1 MKTSKMINRCWL
13 ALLPLLLFACLP
25 LSAQTADFQKAV
37 ARYKKAVTVTADATK
52 TTHKDA
58 LAKDAVDK
66 GKLTMKKP
74 SEVGIVV
81 NGGKDQLLMKGSDF
95 TMVVKG
101 KKHTTSSKKN
111 VQFATF
117 QAIFEYILSGG
128 EGDLSKYSDL
138 NVKKQGSLLVIT
150 ITPQAEGKK
159 AQRRMLFSSFVLTI
173 DSKTSELKTLRM
185 NERAGYT
192 EYSFTGYQFK

>member
-1 MKTSKMINRCWL
+1 MKTSKKITRYCL
-13 ALLPLLLFACLP
+13 ALLPLFLFFCLP
-25 LSAQTADFQKAV
+25 MAAQTADLKKAV
-37 ARYKKAVTVTADATK
+37 ARYKNVNIVTATATK
-52 TTHKDA
+52 TTHKNA

-74 SEVGIVV
+74 NEVGIVV
-81 NGGKDQLLMKGSDF
+81 SDGKDQLLMKGSDF

-101 KKHTTSSKKN
+101 KKHTTSSQKN
-111 VQFATF
+111 AQFATF
-117 QAIFEYILSGG
+117 QAVFEYILAGG
-128 EGDLSKYSDL
+128 EGDLSKYTDL
-138 NVKKQGSLLVIT
+138 NVKKQGSQLVIT

>member
-1 MKTSKMINRCWL
+1 MKTSKNIKRCWQ
-13 ALLPLLLFACLP
+13 ALVPLLLFVCLP
-25 LSAQTADFQKAV
+25 LSAQTTDLQKAV
-37 ARYKKAVTVTADATK
+37 ARYKKATLVTAAVTK
-52 TTHKDA
+52 TTHKNA

-74 SEVGIVV
+74 DEVGIVI
-81 NGGKDQLLMKGSDF
+81 NGGQDQLLMKGSDF

-111 VQFATF
+111 AQFATF
-117 QAIFEYILSGG
+117 QAVFEYILSGG
-128 EGDLSKYSDL
+128 EGDLSKYTDL

-150 ITPQAEGKK
+150 ITPQAAGKK
-159 AQRRMLFSSFVLTI
+159 AQRRMMFSSFIMTI